1 MGAHSPWDL
10 CYLEL
15 LAPSPQ
21 TALDSE
27 KQVHVAISRVALAR
41 KNEGSLPRINILE
54 KCFKEEVATRESS
67 SQTYIT
73 PQVACVCGA
82 GTRKVFSHGFGQPC
96 GLGGEGMGPQ
106 AYWV

>member
-21 TALDSE
+21 TALGFE
-27 KQVHVAISRVALAR
+27 KQVHVAISRAALGR

-54 KCFKEEVATRESS
+54 KCFKEEAAARVSS
-67 SQTYIT
+67 SQTDIT
-73 PQVACVCGA
+73 PVWDDD
-82 GTRKVFSHGFGQPC
+82 TLR
-96 GLGGEGMGPQ
+96 
-106 AYWV
+106 